1 MIRNLK
7 VLIAAAMALA
17 AFGALSAT
25 AHREASCPTRPV
37 F

>member
-17 AFGALSAT
+17 AFGAFSAT
-25 AHREASCPTRPV
+25 AQATEHSTVR
-37 F
+37 